1 VKAGS
6 SFSNLGRDR
15 LGSITG
21 LTSTAQALSGTLTY
35 DPWGRPE
42 ATSGNAADSNLRFA
56 GSRRDP
62 GTGYHQMGV
71 RTYQYAWAR
80 FTTLDPLPASITH
93 LNRYAYA
100 GCNPANLVDP
110 TGTQSCLLVL
120 GELAVLG
127 TVAALGFTTAPAVA
141 VAVLGGAIAGS
152 ASLASSIASSDIQ
165 GSIVDT
171 LLLLGL
177 PFAAGGPVGVV
188 AGLGFLGAL
197 SLGNNLVACG
207 FELFGP

>member
-1 VKAGS
+1 VPLSVKAGS
-6 SFSNLGRDR
+6 TLSNVGRDR

-56 GSRRDP
+56 GSHRDP

-80 FTTLDPLPASITH
+80 FTTLDPLPESITH

-100 GCNPANLVDP
+100 GCNPANYVDP
-110 TGTQSCLLVL
+110 TGTQVVGDCEAGVIGAYGLF
-120 GELAVLG
+120 
-127 TVAALGFTTAPAVA
+127 VAAEQFTALALALAFTGVGAPIAATLEVA
-141 VAVLGGAIAGS
+141 SFGLILGGF
-152 ASLASSIASSDIQ
+152 
-165 GSIVDT
+165 
-171 LLLLGL
+171 GL
-177 PFAAGGPVGVV
+177 I
-188 AGLGFLGAL
+188 LWK
-197 SLGNNLVACG
+197 CTD
-207 FELFGP
+207 LF